1 MISSRDLYFMNL
13 LSLRMGIKKTRSGV
27 WNCKC
32 AFGCDNKN
40 RKKRMFFL
48 LKDSYI
54 TVYCHNCGYSRKLK
68 GFLEDKFPE
77 LIEEYN
83 FYGFKTPLKKENIAE
98 KLLNILDE
106 SQNKNSQT
114 YIHDSELFK
123 ITKSFND
130 LKDSHPAKKYTK
142 KRLIPFDQVRY
153 CANLKKLHERLFNEE
168 SKFLP
173 VPCLVIP
180 FFKKSGN
187 IEILQARMFD
197 PKLKPKYLTLK
208 LNPEAEKIYNAD
220 FVNYDQTICLLEGP
234 IDSLFIENSIALAG
248 SDLPKTWRGDFLWI
262 FDNDYK
268 YNNEILKKLKDKINN
283 NEKVV
288 IWKKTDTFKDINE
301 AIIKKIFT
309 KDEINLYIKE
319 RTFKGLK
326 ARLELIRQLS

>member
-1 MISSRDLYFMNL
+1 MISLRDLYFMNL
-13 LSLRMGIKKTRSGV
+13 LSLRMGLKKTRSGV

-48 LKDSYI
+48 LKDSEI
-54 TVYCHNCGYSRKLK
+54 TVYCHDCGYSRKIK

-77 LIEEYN
+77 LVEEYN

-98 KLLNILDE
+98 SLLNILDE
-106 SQNKNSQT
+106 NQNKNRQT
-114 YIHDSELFK
+114 FIHESELFK

-142 KRLIPFDQVRY
+142 KRLIPFDKVRY

-180 FFKKSGN
+180 FFRKSGN
-187 IEILQARMFD
+187 IEILQVRMFD

-208 LNPEAEKIYNAD
+208 LNPEAEKIYNQD
-220 FVNYDQTICLLEGP
+220 FVDYSEDVFILEGP
-234 IDSLFIENSIALAG
+234 IDSMFVPNAIAMAG
-248 SDLPKTWRGDFLWI
+248 SDASPSIPGKYIWV
-262 FDNDYK
+262 FDNEPVNK
-268 YNNEILKKLKDKINN
+268 EIVHKMNKKIDAGERI
-283 NEKVV
+283 V
-288 IWKKTDTFKDINE
+288 IWRKEDIFKDINDGLVKKMFDTAE
-301 AIIKKIFT
+301 IFDILKLRVQQGIKAKLEIT
-309 KDEINLYIKE
+309 KWRK
-319 RTFKGLK
+319 
-326 ARLELIRQLS
+326 

>member
-13 LSLRMGIKKTRSGV
+13 LSLRMEIKKTRSGV

-48 LKDSYI
+48 LRDSYI
-54 TVYCHNCGYSRKLK
+54 TVYCHDCGYSRKLK

-83 FYGFKTPLKKENIAE
+83 FYGFKPPLKKENIAE

-180 FFKKSGN
+180 FFRKSGN

-208 LNPEAEKIYNAD
+208 LNPEAEKIYNQD
-220 FVNYDQTICLLEGP
+220 FVEYSEDVFILEGP
-234 IDSLFIENSIALAG
+234 IDSMFVPNAIAMAG
-248 SDLPKTWRGDFLWI
+248 SDASPSIPGKYIWV
-262 FDNDYK
+262 FDNEPGNK
-268 YNNEILKKLKDKINN
+268 EIVHKMNKKIDAGERI
-283 NEKVV
+283 V
-288 IWKKTDTFKDINE
+288 IWRKEDNFKDINDGLVKKMFDTAE
-301 AIIKKIFT
+301 IFDILKMRTQHGIKAKL
-309 KDEINLYIKE
+309 EIAKW
-319 RTFKGLK
+319 RK
-326 ARLELIRQLS
+326 